1 MKHRHHLSD
10 VFFSKTGA
18 IHVDQLSHA
27 KFGYDKR
34 LVGIL
39 LHYLMTLKVLLLQN
53 DVQLKFIYVINQL
66 QIVLMQ
72 FAHLDGHLLVNLLW

>member
-10 VFFSKTGA
+10 VFFSETGS

-27 KFGYDKR
+27 KFDYVKP

-39 LHYLMTLKVLLLQN
+39 MHYLMTLKVLLLQN
-53 DVQLKFIYVINQL
+53 DVHLKFIYVINQL

-72 FAHLDGHLLVNLLW
+72 FAHLDGHLLVNFLW